1 MIHATMII
9 SILSLLATMAGE
21 ATRGRQKGHRYGYE
35 YDEFKN
41 LVDPYLIISTGFIH
55 TIILSLFSSRTK
67 VHKSRKQKV
76 ITTISLFFLLF
87 FLSFSVLRCPSFYFK
102 RRSVVIFFSKGHR
115 RFSTNENL
123 VLEFRNNKVGG
134 EVEAGKGMEK
144 FNKHRK
150 SVLENRRNF

>member
-41 LVDPYLIISTGFIH
+41 LVDPYLIISIGFIH
-55 TIILSLFSSRTK
+55 TILSLFSSRTK

-76 ITTISLFFLLF
+76 ITTISLFFLPF
-87 FLSFSVLRCPSFYFK
+87 FL
-102 RRSVVIFFSKGHR
+102 RS
-115 RFSTNENL
+115 
-123 VLEFRNNKVGG
+123 RNKLSRHSIAEHEVAAALSSCGMSSSMEVGYLYA
-134 EVEAGKGMEK
+134 VKYI
-144 FNKHRK
+144 
-150 SVLENRRNF
+150 LLT

>member
-76 ITTISLFFLLF
+76 ITTISLFFLPF
-87 FLSFSVLRCPSFYFK
+87 FL
-102 RRSVVIFFSKGHR
+102 RS
-115 RFSTNENL
+115 
-123 VLEFRNNKVGG
+123 
-134 EVEAGKGMEK
+134 
-144 FNKHRK
+144 
-150 SVLENRRNF
+150 RNFELSRHSIAEHEVAAALSSCGMSSSMEVGYLYAVKYILLT

>member
-21 ATRGRQKGHRYGYE
+21 ATRGRQKGHRYGY
-35 YDEFKN
+35 EFKN

-76 ITTISLFFLLF
+76 ITTISLFFLPF
-87 FLSFSVLRCPSFYFK
+87 FL
-102 RRSVVIFFSKGHR
+102 RS
-115 RFSTNENL
+115 
-123 VLEFRNNKVGG
+123 RNKLSRHSIAEHEVAAALSSCGMSSSMEVGYLYA
-134 EVEAGKGMEK
+134 VKYI
-144 FNKHRK
+144 
-150 SVLENRRNF
+150 LLT

>member
-21 ATRGRQKGHRYGYE
+21 ATRGRQKGHRYGY
-35 YDEFKN
+35 EFKN

-76 ITTISLFFLLF
+76 ITTISLFFLPF
-87 FLSFSVLRCPSFYFK
+87 FL
-102 RRSVVIFFSKGHR
+102 RS
-115 RFSTNENL
+115 
-123 VLEFRNNKVGG
+123 
-134 EVEAGKGMEK
+134 
-144 FNKHRK
+144 
-150 SVLENRRNF
+150 RNFELSRHSIAEHEVAAALSSCGMSSSMEVGYLYAVKYILLT

>member
-35 YDEFKN
+35 FKN

-55 TIILSLFSSRTK
+55 TILSLFSSRTK

-87 FLSFSVLRCPSFYFK
+87 FL
-102 RRSVVIFFSKGHR
+102 RS
-115 RFSTNENL
+115 
-123 VLEFRNNKVGG
+123 
-134 EVEAGKGMEK
+134 
-144 FNKHRK
+144 
-150 SVLENRRNF
+150 RNFELSRHSIAEHEVAAALSSCGMSSSMEVGYLYAVKYILLT

>member
-9 SILSLLATMAGE
+9 SILSLFATMAGE

-55 TIILSLFSSRTK
+55 TILSLFSSRTK

-76 ITTISLFFLLF
+76 ITTISLFFLPF
-87 FLSFSVLRCPSFYFK
+87 FL
-102 RRSVVIFFSKGHR
+102 RS
-115 RFSTNENL
+115 
-123 VLEFRNNKVGG
+123 RNKLSRHSIAEHEVAAALSSCGMSSSMEVGYLYA
-134 EVEAGKGMEK
+134 VKYI
-144 FNKHRK
+144 
-150 SVLENRRNF
+150 LLT

>member
-21 ATRGRQKGHRYGYE
+21 ATRSRQKGHRYGY
-35 YDEFKN
+35 EFKN

-87 FLSFSVLRCPSFYFK
+87 FL
-102 RRSVVIFFSKGHR
+102 RS
-115 RFSTNENL
+115 
-123 VLEFRNNKVGG
+123 
-134 EVEAGKGMEK
+134 
-144 FNKHRK
+144 
-150 SVLENRRNF
+150 RNFELSRHSIAEHEVAAALSSCGMSSSMEVGYLYAVKYILLT

>member
-9 SILSLLATMAGE
+9 SILSLFATMAGE

-35 YDEFKN
+35 FKN

-55 TIILSLFSSRTK
+55 TILSLFSSRTK

-87 FLSFSVLRCPSFYFK
+87 FL
-102 RRSVVIFFSKGHR
+102 RS
-115 RFSTNENL
+115 
-123 VLEFRNNKVGG
+123 
-134 EVEAGKGMEK
+134 
-144 FNKHRK
+144 
-150 SVLENRRNF
+150 RNFELSRHSIAEHEVAAALSSCGMSSSMEVGYLYAVKYILLT

>member
-55 TIILSLFSSRTK
+55 TILSLFSSRTK

-76 ITTISLFFLLF
+76 ITTISLFFLSS
-87 FLSFSVLRCPSFYFK
+87 FLPSFEEL
-102 RRSVVIFFSKGHR
+102 RVISP
-115 RFSTNENL
+115 L
-123 VLEFRNNKVGG
+123 DC
-134 EVEAGKGMEK
+134 
-144 FNKHRK
+144 
-150 SVLENRRNF
+150 

>member
-55 TIILSLFSSRTK
+55 TILSLFSSRTK

-76 ITTISLFFLLF
+76 ITTISLFFLPF
-87 FLSFSVLRCPSFYFK
+87 FL
-102 RRSVVIFFSKGHR
+102 RS
-115 RFSTNENL
+115 
-123 VLEFRNNKVGG
+123 RNKLSRHSIAEHEVAAALSSCGMSSSMEVGYLYA
-134 EVEAGKGMEK
+134 VKYI
-144 FNKHRK
+144 
-150 SVLENRRNF
+150 LLT

>member
-41 LVDPYLIISTGFIH
+41 LVDPYLIISIGFIH
-55 TIILSLFSSRTK
+55 TILSLFSSRTK

-87 FLSFSVLRCPSFYFK
+87 FL
-102 RRSVVIFFSKGHR
+102 RS
-115 RFSTNENL
+115 
-123 VLEFRNNKVGG
+123 
-134 EVEAGKGMEK
+134 
-144 FNKHRK
+144 
-150 SVLENRRNF
+150 RNFELSRHSIAEHEVAAALSSCGMSSSMEVGYLYAVKYILLT

>member
-35 YDEFKN
+35 FKN

-55 TIILSLFSSRTK
+55 TILSLFSSRTK

-76 ITTISLFFLLF
+76 ITTISLFFLPF
-87 FLSFSVLRCPSFYFK
+87 FL
-102 RRSVVIFFSKGHR
+102 RS
-115 RFSTNENL
+115 
-123 VLEFRNNKVGG
+123 RNKLSRHSIAEHEVAAALSSCGMSSSMEVGYLYA
-134 EVEAGKGMEK
+134 VKYI
-144 FNKHRK
+144 
-150 SVLENRRNF
+150 LLT